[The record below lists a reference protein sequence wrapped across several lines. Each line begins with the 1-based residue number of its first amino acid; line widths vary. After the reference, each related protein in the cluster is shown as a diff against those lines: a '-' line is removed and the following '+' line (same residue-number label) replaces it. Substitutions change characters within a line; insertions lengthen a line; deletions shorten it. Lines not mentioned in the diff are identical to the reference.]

1 MSALLACG
9 GVDEW
14 GALFRPLYGSHAPL
28 PIRAFVDPSS
38 SFVGRTCRL
47 FNPMLS
53 IPLSCARCLLRGG
66 WHWARAA
73 LFTVCPSHSFLPPLL
88 CRLVCSILAES
99 WREEA
104 DIGRVLWALQQLFH
118 EALMA
123 RMPLA
128 HPPAFML

>member
-1 MSALLACG
+1 MPCLRAQGWMGRGRPSFALYT
-9 GVDEW
+9 
-14 GALFRPLYGSHAPL
+14 GAIGSHAPL

-38 SFVGRTCRL
+38 SFLGRACRM

-53 IPLSCARCLLRGG
+53 IPLSFADSLLREAGTG
-66 WHWARAA
+66 PA
-73 LFTVCPSHSFLPPLL
+73 LFTVHHIPPPPLL
-88 CRLVCSILAES
+88 CSLVCSILAES

-118 EALMA
+118 EALLA